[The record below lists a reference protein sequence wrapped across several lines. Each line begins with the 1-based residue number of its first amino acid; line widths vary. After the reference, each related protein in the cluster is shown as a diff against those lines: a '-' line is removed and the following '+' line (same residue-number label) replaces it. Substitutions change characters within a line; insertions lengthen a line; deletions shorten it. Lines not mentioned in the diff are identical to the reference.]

1 MRRWLGQQRLLLADA
16 ARRLWRSPLASAL
29 NVIVLAT
36 AMCLPIGAYFLL
48 ANLERLLGQA
58 GTDPEINLMLVPEAS
73 AGDRPGIEK
82 ALRQLPGIQGF
93 RLVTREQALVDL
105 QRRSGL
111 SDLLEGLPAN
121 PLPDAY
127 VVRPSGSD
135 PAEIQRLAA
144 ALGALPK
151 VAAAIYDAEWTQR
164 LQSGMAAGRF
174 LVLALG
180 IMLAVTMLAIT
191 FNTIRMQVLTDRI
204 EMEVAALLGAT
215 PGYLRRPFVYF
226 GALQGLL
233 AGLVAWGILGLGFAW
248 LRVRLAALLG
258 EFALA
263 ADAVV
268 LSPADGLSI
277 VLFSAALG
285 WTGAWLS
292 ARQYTAA

>member
-1 MRRWLGQQRLLLADA
+1 MKRWFAQQRFLLADA
-16 ARRLWRSPLASAL
+16 TRRLARNPLSSAL

-36 AMCLPIGAYFLL
+36 AMCLPIGAYLLL
-48 ANLERLLGQA
+48 ANLERLVGQA
-58 GTDPEINLMLVPEAS
+58 GTDPEINLMLVPEAG

-82 ALRQLPGIQGF
+82 ALKQLPGIQGY
-93 RLVTREQALVDL
+93 RLVTREQALIDL

-111 SDLLEGLPAN
+111 GDLLEGLPGN

-135 PAEIQRLAA
+135 PAEIQRLAQ

-151 VAAAIYDAEWTQR
+151 VSAAVYDAEWTER

-174 LVLALG
+174 VVLALG
-180 IMLAVTMLAIT
+180 VMLAVTMLAIT
-191 FNTIRMQVLTDRI
+191 FNTIRMQVLTDRV

-233 AGLVAWGILGLGFAW
+233 AGLLAWGILGLGFAW
-248 LRVRLAALLG
+248 LRLRLAALLG
-258 EFALA
+258 EFTLA
-263 ADAVV
+263 GNPVL
-268 LSPADGLSI
+268 LSPADGLSV

-285 WTGAWLS
+285 WAGAWLS
-292 ARQYTAA
+292 ARQYTAT